1 MAKIT
6 VMLGDRKMGEF
17 PMETT
22 PFVCG
27 REAKDGVLI
36 ENPGVSRKHCQFLYE
51 DGRYYVQDLGSSNG
65 THFQGMKV
73 SKAEVRHGDQ
83 INVGKY
89 ILMFEDLGL
98 EMIPRPA
105 GASGATTRRAPG
117 MPVPRGAAIG
127 LGGGGENQMT
137 FQVDPET
144 LRAQMAKAGVAAAAA
159 GNEARRAADVMASY
173 DPDALVDIKKRKKGV
188 SRFIVPALKLTG
200 IAIGVALLVLVVW
213 FVKHIIDS
221 GGG

>member
-6 VMLGDRKMGEF
+6 VMLGDKRIGVF

-27 REAKDGVLI
+27 REAKGGVLI
-36 ENPGVSRKHCQFLYE
+36 ENAGVSRKHCQFTYE
-51 DGRYYVQDLGSSNG
+51 DGRYYVEDLGSSNG

-73 SKAEVRHGDQ
+73 TKAEVRNGDQ

-89 ILMFEDLGL
+89 VLMFEDVGL
-98 EMIPRPA
+98 EMIPRGVGEPA
-105 GASGATTRRAPG
+105 VGPGGAGPKRAPG
-117 MPVPRGAAIG
+117 LAG
-127 LGGGGENQMT
+127 LDNNMKT

-159 GNEARRAADVMASY
+159 GNEARRAADVMAAY
-173 DPDALVDIKKRKKGV
+173 DPDALVDIKKRRKGV
-188 SRFIVPALKLTG
+188 GRFIFPALKLLG
-200 IAIGVALLVLVVW
+200 IAIGVTLVVLAIM
-213 FVKHIIDS
+213 FVKNLVDT